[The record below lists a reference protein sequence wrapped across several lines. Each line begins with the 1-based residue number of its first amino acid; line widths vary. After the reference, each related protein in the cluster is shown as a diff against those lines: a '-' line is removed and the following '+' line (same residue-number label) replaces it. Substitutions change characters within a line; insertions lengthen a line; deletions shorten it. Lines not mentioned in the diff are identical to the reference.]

1 VVLIRILITGG
12 AGYIG
17 GALTD
22 ILMES
27 EHEVLVY
34 DLLLYEESY
43 RKPVPFIYGDI
54 RDYEKLRKYLDWADV
69 VVWLAALVGD
79 PACALDESLTV
90 AINNDPVRF
99 LKENYKGRIIYMSSC
114 SVYGTGDEILTE
126 ESQLNPLSFY
136 ARSKI
141 EDEKVLAGSN
151 SVCFR
156 LGTLHGISDN
166 FSRIR
171 FDLVVNTLVMRAIF
185 HNKVV
190 VFGGKQY
197 RPLLH
202 VRDVAKAISVVLG
215 KEDTGI
221 FNLQCENLTI
231 ADTAERI
238 KTYFPK
244 LEIESTDIMFQ
255 DNRNYRVS
263 SDKARNKLG
272 FGPTLS
278 LDDSIIELK
287 ELLEEGRVKN
297 TFLKRFSNY
306 LYLRPLLD
314 EHSSPLGKEIK
325 LNL

>member
-1 VVLIRILITGG
+1 MNILIVGG

-22 ILMES
+22 ILTKS
-27 EHEVLVY
+27 DHNIIVY
-34 DLLLYEESY
+34 DMLLYEESY
-43 RKPVPFIYGDI
+43 RKKIPFVYGDI
-54 RDYEKLRKYLDWADV
+54 RDYDKLKGHLDWADV

-79 PACALDESLTV
+79 PACALSKSLTKE
-90 AINNDPVRF
+90 INNDPVRF
-99 LKENYKGRIIYMSSC
+99 LSTNYNGKIIYMSSC
-114 SVYGTGDEILTE
+114 SVYGTGEDILTE
-126 ESQLNPLSFY
+126 KSKLNPLSLY
-136 ARSKI
+136 AESKI
-141 EDEKVLAGSN
+141 EDEKTLANSN
-151 SVCFR
+151 TICFR
-156 LGTLHGISDN
+156 LGTIYGISDK

-202 VRDVAKAISVVLG
+202 VRDVAKAIVMVLD

-221 FNLQCENLTI
+221 YNLQHSNLTI
-231 ADTAERI
+231 NDIARKI
-238 KTYFPK
+238 KDNYPS

-263 SDKARNKLG
+263 SEKARTKLG
-272 FGPTLS
+272 FNPTLT
-278 LDDSIIELK
+278 LDDAIIELK
-287 ELLEEGRVKN
+287 ELLENGRVKN

-306 LYLRPLLD
+306 LYLKPLLD
-314 EHSSPLGKEIK
+314 KPISPLGREIK
-325 LNL
+325 VNL